1 MVVRPPKVLT
11 ELVNTPID
19 RHDALGPEAYAAALA
34 ERLLDPSAAEDVVV
48 ELAVST
54 TPVA

>member
-19 RHDALGPEAYAAALA
+19 RYDALGPEAYAAALA